1 MVAAGTWNWPS
12 ETVNTFQF
20 WESVGLRVFRR
31 RKIRCNFPRLSA
43 KRCGVVH
50 HTQHCQVKLYK
61 GGENFYSPTQRK
73 PRCVGHRALDPDASR
88 PQTAHSSL
96 VIVQR
101 KSKRCKLRRLDIS
114 NQTRSHLHSFFFPLS
129 SSGVRSPFSAPS
141 VQVTYSGKSLI
152 TPMNTSNMLRTWTIL
167 LLTVALLAAPLFAAP
182 MSKEDRE
189 HLLVHFE
196 MTTQMVAEQVRG
208 LSPAQ
213 LEYKASP
220 DRWSIREVVSHL
232 AVAEPDYWRD
242 IQKALK
248 AAPDM
253 KDKKSMATD
262 ADILWYG
269 IDRVVHTKTGGGH
282 EKVDTYKDM
291 GEALGK
297 FQALR
302 ATMID
307 YLKTTDDDM
316 RAHSFGDKEVIDC
329 WQWMLEISTHA
340 ERHIQQIR
348 EIKNEANFPKK

>member
-1 MVAAGTWNWPS
+1 MLFT
-12 ETVNTFQF
+12 
-20 WESVGLRVFRR
+20 
-31 RKIRCNFPRLSA
+31 
-43 KRCGVVH
+43 
-50 HTQHCQVKLYK
+50 
-61 GGENFYSPTQRK
+61 
-73 PRCVGHRALDPDASR
+73 
-88 PQTAHSSL
+88 
-96 VIVQR
+96 
-101 KSKRCKLRRLDIS
+101 
-114 NQTRSHLHSFFFPLS
+114 
-129 SSGVRSPFSAPS
+129 
-141 VQVTYSGKSLI
+141 
-152 TPMNTSNMLRTWTIL
+152 MNMLRTFTVQGRTIL
-167 LLTVALLAAPLFAAP
+167 TLIVCLLAAPLLAAP
-182 MSKEDRE
+182 MTNQDRE

-196 MTTQMVAEQVRG
+196 MTTQMVAEQVHG

-253 KDKKSMATD
+253 KGKKSSATD

-282 EKVDTYKDM
+282 EKVDTYKDL

-302 ATMID
+302 ATLID
-307 YLKTTDDDM
+307 YIKTTRDDM
-316 RAHSFGDKEVIDC
+316 RAHSFGDREVIDS

-348 EIKNEANFPKK
+348 EIKNDPNFPKK

>member
-1 MVAAGTWNWPS
+1 MCF
-12 ETVNTFQF
+12 E
-20 WESVGLRVFRR
+20 GLTTMR
-31 RKIRCNFPRLSA
+31 FPM
-43 KRCGVVH
+43 
-50 HTQHCQVKLYK
+50 
-61 GGENFYSPTQRK
+61 
-73 PRCVGHRALDPDASR
+73 
-88 PQTAHSSL
+88 
-96 VIVQR
+96 
-101 KSKRCKLRRLDIS
+101 
-114 NQTRSHLHSFFFPLS
+114 
-129 SSGVRSPFSAPS
+129 
-141 VQVTYSGKSLI
+141 I
-152 TPMNTSNMLRTWTIL
+152 TLRTYRLRGWAILTLTIC
-167 LLTVALLAAPLFAAP
+167 LLAAHLFAAP
-182 MSKEDRE
+182 MANDDRE

-196 MTTQMVAEQVRG
+196 MTTQMLAEQVRG

-253 KDKKSMATD
+253 KDKKSAASD

-282 EKVDTYKDM
+282 EKVDTYKDL

-302 ATMID
+302 ATMVQYI
-307 YLKTTDDDM
+307 KTTNDDM
-316 RAHSFGDKEVIDC
+316 RAHSFGNQQLIDC

-348 EIKNEANFPKK
+348 EIKNDPNFPKK